1 MENISRK
8 RIKMITCITFC
19 ILTLS
24 ACSQSKMKN
33 EDIKNSEINSA
44 HNSQESMESVWQNT
58 ENEVRTIP
66 AQVSAQSGLLSVQA
80 EVYVTEGVNLNTVP
94 LGKAE
99 VHLLDTDM
107 ICEDLSYGV
116 DVEDKVEY
124 EKEHGN
130 EDLDSFISRTFYYED
145 GRILVI
151 EPLYLSYITP
161 KSRSI
166 DKVVLDEEGA
176 SFNNMEVYKDKE
188 LPFAR
193 SEDVYEEVKC
203 SLEQWGVLI
212 GEKHE
217 LFGLDY
223 ETMKEQEY
231 VINEAGEYN
240 APLKKESWTEE
251 DDCYYFQCAQEFHG
265 IPIYYYGYGVLRG
278 YHNIGPAF
286 KVKYDRDG
294 FVEITIERPYDVQD
308 TGKTVSIISA
318 EDAVD
323 CLIRKFDNIIM
334 TDPVVVDKLSLQMLP
349 QRTTPGSYDLIPVWI
364 FEGKEYWTLDDGTEA
379 VVSDKYMFDAETGKE
394 IIL

>member
-33 EDIKNSEINSA
+33 EDIKNSEINFA

-66 AQVSAQSGLLSVQA
+66 TQVSAQSGLLSVQA

-99 VHLLDTDM
+99 VHLLDTDR

-116 DVEDKVEY
+116 EVEDKVEY
-124 EKEHGN
+124 EKESGN

-145 GRILVI
+145 GRTLVI

-188 LPFAR
+188 LHFAK

-217 LFGLDY
+217 LFGLDH

-278 YHNIGPAF
+278 YHNIGSAF

-334 TDPVVVDKLSLQMLP
+334 TDPVVVDELSLQMLP
-349 QRTTPGSYDLIPVWI
+349 QRTAPGSYDLIPMWI
-364 FEGKEYWTLDDGTEA
+364 FEGKEYWTLDDGTEET
-379 VVSDKYMFDAETGKE
+379 VSDKYMFNAETGKE